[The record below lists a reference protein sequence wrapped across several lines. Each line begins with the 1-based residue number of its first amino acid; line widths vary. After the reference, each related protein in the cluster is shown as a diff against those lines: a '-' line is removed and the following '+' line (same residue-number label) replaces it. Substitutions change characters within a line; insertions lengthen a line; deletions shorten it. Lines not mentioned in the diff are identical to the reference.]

1 MRKLP
6 GVSRANVGLLAESGD
21 VVYDPSVIDPDDIVK
36 CINSAGFTAHEAA
49 PQSDNTLALAI
60 GNLGGTEDAM
70 RIEHCLKALAG
81 VRDVTVDADEGKANV
96 DFDANV
102 IGARDLI
109 GYEATWR
116 AVCSC
121 G

>member
-81 VRDVTVDADEGKANV
+81 VRGP
-96 DFDANV
+96 
-102 IGARDLI
+102 GAEPDRMDTEW
-109 GYEATWR
+109 GFSAQTR
-116 AVCSC
+116 F
-121 G
+121 